1 MAVNY
6 LTGNEQPTA
15 ARMNTLWAEVDSIA
29 GKALDDKSCLLAL
42 DHTDRALFG
51 QPFYSFTASNHTSSD
66 YTTFRGAIGAGSSKT
81 VSVSTHDQASY
92 DTAAAG
98 ATITSTDTT
107 NYYAKTADTLNL
119 EKSLKAHTR
128 VVGSD
133 TLYLWEDR
141 LPHPCKVWRYAVAEI
156 IIGDHSGTF
165 TFDDS
170 WNQFNFFRIHNLTQ
184 SAVTINFGSGPHH
197 SFTIAKN
204 AQRCVRRDTV
214 SSGYDSSY
222 AYVWK
227 VKKDDPRFLKFTSHD
242 GSLAQTMEANN
253 VTNPSWLY
261 KLFNELAAG
270 GFIYLDP
277 HTWTDIGSAYQSASI
292 LPAITTSTIAGDLV
306 YTRGNWSRAYQ
317 ASSGGSFTT
326 ASFNF
331 LGFSNL
337 QIILTAYGISNSTVG
352 NYLQLAQ
359 DTTNNLNN
367 LAGYETN
374 LFTYRDNFRVAD
386 LVNGTVDLETEFYRP
401 PFGSVSAASPT
412 SSAINFPQDFSGVL
426 SAATYGA
433 AYAGHSTTLAQVG
446 TAMVAD
452 MAIEDNQMVGTPTIT
467 TTSTTEGPIL
477 TWTEDW
483 HLGTANPDTTHGV
496 TSDNLNWFIGL
507 EKTLNGSGRLAFMR
521 YWHLNTVSVA
531 SGYSFSSAG
540 WPTGWLDSGSGPVKQ
555 HDRVF
560 EGGRKVRRYGT
571 KDSDGTHNDIT
582 ADPFGVSGADFGQD
596 DIETLTDTAIK
607 TQANR
612 FALSVPTFSSG
623 DIDKANLP
631 VVIPDGASEYH
642 NNRINESW
650 LTANLA
656 DLRTTSTSFDWS
668 TMLGSAYIRLNL
680 LKEHFNDLAT
690 YCKKVKR
697 IRTLDFGQVYFGEVQ
712 LPAYN
717 GQGMFDTSGDTTSRV
732 APKTSY
738 SLWQHASK
746 PTTTAAWSDIG
757 ATISTDADLPDSI
770 SNLSRV
776 NEVTS
781 PPQPASAALPSY
793 QSTAIQAELAD
804 VRWVTITNAMAIAAS
819 LGFKFRMVCWSRSL
833 AYNYTTAANTNQSF
847 SQATGGEYVL
857 QGDARKETGSGVGGG
872 PYPTPTLT
880 GSSLTQAADTQYFQH
895 INNTLGGNPSAIAV
909 EHNKDYSTAIVTETS
924 PSTRYAQLISES
936 AITLHLYDTSVS
948 GSIATLAKQLVQSGS
963 NPAAGFVD
971 NGSAT
976 TATYSQGTHNLA
988 PSSITQQ
995 HRYALELAVTTHS
1008 A

>member
-1 MAVNY
+1 
-6 LTGNEQPTA
+6 
-15 ARMNTLWAEVDSIA
+15 MNTLWAEVDTIA
-29 GKALDDKSCLLAL
+29 GKALDDKSMLLAL
-42 DHTDRALFG
+42 DHTDRALVG
-51 QPFYSFTASNHTSSD
+51 QQFYYFTASNHTTSH
-66 YTTFRGAIGAGSSKT
+66 YTTFRGAIGSGSGKT
-81 VSVSTHDQASY
+81 VSVSPHDQASY

-107 NYYAKTADTLNL
+107 NLYAKTADTLNL

-133 TLYLWEDR
+133 TLFLWEDR
-141 LPHPCKVWRYAVAEI
+141 MPHPCKVWRYAVAEI

-197 SFTIAKN
+197 TFSIAKN
-204 AQRCVRRDTV
+204 AQHCVRRDTV

-222 AYVWK
+222 SYVWK
-227 VKKDDPRFLKFTSHD
+227 VKRDDPRFLKFTSHA

-261 KLFNELAAG
+261 KFFDELAAG
-270 GFIYLDP
+270 RFIYLDP
-277 HTWTDIGSAYQSASI
+277 HTWTDIGSEYQSASI
-292 LPAITTSTIAGDLV
+292 LPAITSSTLAGDLV
-306 YTRGNWSRAYQ
+306 YTRGYWSRAYQ
-317 ASSGGSFTT
+317 PSSGGSFTT

-331 LGFSNL
+331 LGFSSL
-337 QIILTAYGISNSTVG
+337 QTILTACGIGYTTVG
-352 NYLQLAQ
+352 NHLQLAQ
-359 DTTNNLNN
+359 DTTNNLHN

-386 LVNGTVDLETEFYRP
+386 LVDGVVDLETEFYRP
-401 PFGSVSAASPT
+401 PFGSVSATRPND
-412 SSAINFPQDFSGVL
+412 SALTGPQNFSGYL
-426 SAATYGA
+426 SADTYGD

-452 MAIEDNQMVGTPTIT
+452 MAIENNQMAGTPSIT

-477 TWTEDW
+477 TWSEEW
-483 HLGTANPDTTHGV
+483 YLGTANPNTMHGV
-496 TSDNLNWFIGL
+496 TNDNLAWFVGL
-507 EKTLNGSGRLAFMR
+507 EKSINSSGRLSLMR

-531 SGYSFSSAG
+531 SNWTFSNAG
-540 WPTGWLDSGSGPVKQ
+540 WPTGWLDYGSGLVKR
-555 HDRVF
+555 HDRIF

-582 ADPFGVSGADFGQD
+582 ADPVGIAGADFGQD

-607 TQANR
+607 AQSSR

-623 DIDKANLP
+623 DTDKANLP
-631 VVIPDGASEYH
+631 IVIPDGASEYH
-642 NNRINESW
+642 SNRSNESW

-656 DLRTTSTSFDWS
+656 NLRTTWPSFDWS
-668 TMLGSAYIRLNL
+668 TMLGSNYIRLNL

-717 GQGMFDTSGDTTSRV
+717 QGMFDTTSSGGLTSKKI

-738 SLWQHASK
+738 SLWQHTTA
-746 PTTTAAWSDIG
+746 PTRTAAWTALG
-757 ATISTDADLPDSI
+757 ATISTDANLP
-770 SNLSRV
+770 NTVAELSRV
-776 NEVTS
+776 NEVTT
-781 PPQPASAALPSY
+781 PLTQAAAAY
-793 QSTAIQAELAD
+793 QSNAIQAELAD
-804 VRWVTITNAMAIAAS
+804 VRWISIANAMTCAAS
-819 LGFKFRMVCWSRSL
+819 LGFKFRMVAWSRSL
-833 AYNYTTAANTNQSF
+833 NYAYTTAADTAQSF
-847 SQATGGEYVL
+847 VQSSSGSYVL
-857 QGDARKETGSGVGGG
+857 QGRAKTETGASASSG
-872 PYPTPTLT
+872 PYPHPTLT
-880 GSSLTQAADTQYFQH
+880 GSSLTQAANTQGFLH
-895 INNTLGGNPSAIAV
+895 ASNSGLGSSTIEV
-909 EHNKDYSTAIVTETS
+909 EHYQGSSTAIIKETS
-924 PSTRYAQLISES
+924 PSTTYARLISES

-948 GSIATLAKQLVQSGS
+948 GNIGTLAKQLVQSGS

-976 TATYSQGTHNLA
+976 TAAYAQGTHNLT
-988 PSSITQQ
+988 PSSSTQQ
-995 HRYALELAVTTHS
+995 HRFALELVATIHS

>member
-15 ARMNTLWAEVDSIA
+15 AKMNTLWAEVDTIA

-42 DHTDRALFG
+42 DHTDRELFG
-51 QPFYSFTASNHTSSD
+51 QPFYSFTAANHTSSD
-66 YTTFRGAIGAGSSKT
+66 YTTFRGAIGTGSGKT

-107 NYYAKTADTLNL
+107 NFYAKTADTLNL

-165 TFDDS
+165 TFDDT

-184 SAVTINFGSGPHH
+184 STVTINFGSGPHH
-197 SFTIAKN
+197 TFTIAKN
-204 AQRCVRRDTV
+204 AQQCVRRDTV

-261 KLFNELAAG
+261 KFFDELHDG

-292 LPAITTSTIAGDLV
+292 LPAIATSTIVGDLV
-306 YTRGNWSRAYQ
+306 YTRGNWTRAYQ
-317 ASSGGSFTT
+317 PSSGGSFTT
-326 ASFNF
+326 SYFNF

-337 QIILTAYGISNSTVG
+337 QSTLTAYGISNSTVA
-352 NYLQLAQ
+352 NKLQLAQ
-359 DTTNNLNN
+359 DTTNNLHN

-374 LFTYRDNFRVAD
+374 LFTYRDSFRVAD
-386 LVNGTVDLETEFYRP
+386 LVNNVVDLETEFYRP
-401 PFGSVSAASPT
+401 PFDSVAAASPT
-412 SSAINFPQDFSGVL
+412 SSAINFPQDFSGYL
-426 SAATYGA
+426 SASTYGA
-433 AYAGHSTTLAQVG
+433 TYAGHSTTLAQVG

-452 MAIEDNQMVGTPTIT
+452 MAIEDNQMAGTSAIT
-467 TTSTTEGPIL
+467 TTSTTEGPL
-477 TWTEDW
+477 MTWTEEW
-483 HLGTANPDTTHGV
+483 YLGTANPNTMHSV
-496 TSDNLNWFIGL
+496 TADNLAWLVGL
-507 EKTLNGSGRLAFMR
+507 EKTLNSSGRLAFMR
-521 YWHLNTVSVA
+521 YWHLNTVSV
-531 SGYSFSSAG
+531 SSNWSFSNAG
-540 WPTGWLDSGSGPVKQ
+540 WPTGWLDSGSGPVKR
-555 HDRVF
+555 HDRIF

-582 ADPFGVSGADFGQD
+582 ADPVGVAGADFGQD
-596 DIETLTDTAIK
+596 DIEALTDTAIK
-607 TQANR
+607 MQCSR
-612 FALSVPTFSSG
+612 FALSVPAFTSG
-623 DIDKANLP
+623 DTNKANLP
-631 VVIPDGASEYH
+631 IVIPDGASEYH
-642 NNRINESW
+642 ENRFFESW

-656 DLRTTSTSFDWS
+656 DLRTTSPSFDWS
-668 TMLGSAYIRLNL
+668 TMLGSNYIRLNL

-697 IRTLDFGQVYFGEVQ
+697 IRTLDFGQVYFGETQ

-717 GQGMFDTSGDTTSRV
+717 QGMFDTSGDTTSKV

-738 SLWQHASK
+738 SLWQHTPAAA
-746 PTTTAAWSDIG
+746 TTAVWTDIG
-757 ATISTDADLPDSI
+757 ATISTDANLPNTTSE
-770 SNLSRV
+770 LARV
-776 NEVTS
+776 NEVTT
-781 PPQPASAALPSY
+781 PPSSSFASY
-793 QSTAIQAELAD
+793 QSTAILAELAD
-804 VRWVTITNAMAIAAS
+804 VRWVTITNAMSIAAS

-833 AYNYTTAANTNQSF
+833 AYNYTTTADVNQSF
-847 SQATGGEYVL
+847 GQSSSGAYVL
-857 QGDARKETGSGVGGG
+857 QGVARKETGTPSSG

-880 GSSLTQAADTQYFQH
+880 GSNLTQAADLQVFYH
-895 INNTLGGNPSAIAV
+895 ANNNPLHSNSQFDL
-909 EHNKDYSTAIVTETS
+909 EHNKDSSTDIVTETS

-948 GSIATLAKQLVQSGS
+948 GSIGTLAKQLVQSGS
-963 NPAAGFVD
+963 TPSTGFVD
-971 NGSAT
+971 NGSAS
-976 TATYSQGTHNLA
+976 TATYSQGTHNLT
-988 PSSITQQ
+988 PSSTAEQ
-995 HRYALELAVTTHS
+995 HRFALELAATTHS

>member
-15 ARMNTLWAEVDSIA
+15 AKMNTLWAEVDTIA

-42 DHTDRALFG
+42 DHTDRELFG
-51 QPFYSFTASNHTSSD
+51 QPFYSFTAANHTSSD
-66 YTTFRGAIGAGSSKT
+66 YTTFRGAIGTGSGKT

-107 NYYAKTADTLNL
+107 NFYAKTADTLNL

-165 TFDDS
+165 TFDDT

-184 SAVTINFGSGPHH
+184 STVTINFGSGPHH
-197 SFTIAKN
+197 TFTIAKN

-214 SSGYDSSY
+214 SSGYDSSH

-227 VKKDDPRFLKFTSHD
+227 VKRDDPRFLKFTSHD

-261 KLFNELAAG
+261 KLFDELAAG
-270 GFIYLDP
+270 GFIHLDR

-292 LPAITTSTIAGDLV
+292 LPAITASTIAADLV

-317 ASSGGSFTT
+317 ASTGGSFTT

-337 QIILTAYGISNSTVG
+337 QTILTAYGISNSTVG
-352 NYLQLAQ
+352 NHLQLAQ
-359 DTTNNLNN
+359 DTTNNLHN

-374 LFTYRDNFRVAD
+374 LFTYRDNFRAAD
-386 LVNGTVDLETEFYRP
+386 LVNGTVDLETEFYRA
-401 PFGSVSAASPT
+401 PFGSVSTTSPSRSAMAAS
-412 SSAINFPQDFSGVL
+412 IDFSGYL
-426 SAATYGA
+426 SADTYGA
-433 AYAGHSTTLAQVG
+433 AYAGHNTTLAQVG

-452 MAIEDNQMVGTPTIT
+452 MAIEDNQMASSSAIT
-467 TTSTTEGPIL
+467 TTSTTEGPIM

-483 HLGTANPDTTHGV
+483 YLGTDDPGTVHGGGR
-496 TSDNLNWFIGL
+496 DNMSFMFGL
-507 EKTLNGSGRLAFMR
+507 WLTLNSSGRKIYNR
-521 YWHLNTVSVA
+521 YWHLNTVTVP
-531 SGYSFSSAG
+531 SGWSFSSAG
-540 WPTGWLDSGSGPVKQ
+540 WPTGWLDSGSGPIKQ

-582 ADPFGVSGADFGQD
+582 ADPVGVAGADFGQD

-607 TQANR
+607 AQANR
-612 FALSVPTFSSG
+612 FALSVPAFTSG
-623 DIDKANLP
+623 DTDKANLP
-631 VVIPDGASEYH
+631 IVIPDGASEYH
-642 NNRINESW
+642 ANRSNETW

-656 DLRTTSTSFDWS
+656 DLRTTSPSFDWS

-717 GQGMFDTSGDTTSRV
+717 GQGMFDTSGDTTSKV

-738 SLWQHASK
+738 SLWQHTPS
-746 PTTTAAWSDIG
+746 PTSTAAWADIG

-770 SNLSRV
+770 SDLSRV

-781 PPQPASAALPSY
+781 PPAFASAALPSY

-804 VRWVTITNAMAIAAS
+804 VRFVTITNAMAIAAS
-819 LGFKFRMVCWSRSL
+819 LGFKFRMVCWQRSL

-847 SQATGGEYVL
+847 GQATGGDYVL
-857 QGDARKETGSGVGGG
+857 RGRARMETGSGGDDGN
-872 PYPTPTLT
+872 YPTPTLT

-895 INNTLGGNPSAIAV
+895 ANNTFGKNPSTIAL
-909 EHNKDYSTAIVTETS
+909 EHNKDYSTAIISETS
-924 PSTRYAQLISES
+924 PSTRYAYLVSES

-948 GSIATLAKQLVQSGS
+948 GNIATLARQLVQSGS
-963 NPAAGFVD
+963 DPAAGFVD

-988 PSSITQQ
+988 PSSSTQQ
-995 HRYALELAVTTHS
+995 HRYALELAATTHS

>member
-1 MAVNY
+1 
-6 LTGNEQPTA
+6 
-15 ARMNTLWAEVDSIA
+15 MNTLWAEMDTIA
-29 GKALDDKSCLLAL
+29 GKALDNKSCLLVL
-42 DHTDRALFG
+42 DHTDRELFG

-66 YTTFRGAIGAGSSKT
+66 YTTFRGAIGAGSGKV

-98 ATITSTDTT
+98 ATITATDTT
-107 NYYAKTADTLNL
+107 NLYAKTADTLNL

-128 VVGSD
+128 AVGSD
-133 TLYLWEDR
+133 TLFLWEAR

-184 SAVTINFGSGPHH
+184 STVTVNFGSGPHH
-197 SFTIAKN
+197 SFTIDKN
-204 AQRCVRRDTV
+204 SQRCVRRDSV

-261 KLFNELAAG
+261 KLFDELAAV
-270 GFIYLDP
+270 GFIHLDP
-277 HTWTDIGSAYQSASI
+277 HTWTDIGSDYQAASI
-292 LPAITTSTIAGDLV
+292 LPAITSSTIAGDLV

-317 ASSGGSFTT
+317 ASSGGGFTT
-326 ASFNF
+326 SNFNF

-337 QIILTAYGISNSTVG
+337 QSILTAYGITNSTVD
-352 NYLQLAQ
+352 NHLRLAQ
-359 DTTNNLNN
+359 DTTNNLHN

-374 LFTYRDNFRVAD
+374 LFTYRDNFRAAD
-386 LVNGTVDLETEFYRP
+386 LVNGTVDLETEFYRA
-401 PFGSVSAASPT
+401 PFGSVSTTSPN
-412 SSAINFPQDFSGVL
+412 SSAMGATIDFSGYL
-426 SAATYGA
+426 SASTYGA
-433 AYAGHSTTLAQVG
+433 PYAGHSTTVAQVG
-446 TAMVAD
+446 TAMAAD
-452 MAIEDNQMVGTPTIT
+452 MAIEDNQMASASVIT
-467 TTSTTEGPIL
+467 TTSTTEGPIM

-483 HLGTANPDTTHGV
+483 YLGTASPEMVHGGGKDNM
-496 TSDNLNWFIGL
+496 SFMIGLWLNLNS
-507 EKTLNGSGRLAFMR
+507 SGRKIYNR
-521 YWHLNTVSVA
+521 YWHLNTVTVP
-531 SGYSFSSAG
+531 SGWSFSSAG
-540 WPTGWLDSGSGPVKQ
+540 WPTGWLDSGSGPIKQ

-582 ADPFGVSGADFGQD
+582 ADPVGVAGADFGQD

-607 TQANR
+607 AQANR
-612 FALSVPTFSSG
+612 FALSVPAFTSG
-623 DIDKANLP
+623 DTDKATLP
-631 VVIPDGASEYH
+631 IVIPDGANEYH
-642 NNRINESW
+642 ANRSNETW

-656 DLRTTSTSFDWS
+656 DLRTTSPSFDWS
-668 TMLGSAYIRLNL
+668 TILGSAYIRLNL

-697 IRTLDFGQVYFGEVQ
+697 IRTLDFGQVYFGETK
-712 LPAYN
+712 LPASN
-717 GQGMFDTSGDTTSRV
+717 GGMYDTSGNTTSKL

-738 SLWQHASK
+738 SLWQHTPAPS
-746 PTTTAAWSDIG
+746 TTAAWTDIG
-757 ATISTDADLPDSI
+757 ATISTDANLPNTVSE
-770 SNLSRV
+770 LSRV

-781 PPQPASAALPSY
+781 PPLPASLALPSY

-804 VRWVTITNAMAIAAS
+804 VRWVTITNAMAIADS

-833 AYNYTTAANTNQSF
+833 AYTYTTAANTDQSF
-847 SQATGGEYVL
+847 SQATSGGYVL
-857 QGDARKETGSGVGGG
+857 QGSARMETGSGASTG

-880 GSSLTQAADTQYFQH
+880 GSSLTQAADTQYLQH
-895 INNTLGGNPSAIAV
+895 ANNTAGNIPSVIAL
-909 EHNKDYSTAIVTETS
+909 EHYKHYSSSIITDTS
-924 PSTRYAQLISES
+924 PFIRYAHHVSES

-948 GSIATLAKQLVQSGS
+948 GNIATLAKQLVQSS
-963 NPAAGFVD
+963 SDPAAGFVD

-988 PSSITQQ
+988 PSSSTQQ
-995 HRYALELAVTTHS
+995 HRYALELAATTHS